1 VKRGPFSERALI
13 LAPNGRDSAVAAG
26 ILEQAGM
33 PSTACGSLDELVAE
47 LGSGAGFAV
56 LSEEALRARDLS
68 ALQRWIAGQPAWS
81 DFLFIVLTFRA
92 GGSENPLVATLTDI
106 LGNVS
111 FVERPFH
118 PSSLSSLARSAVRAR
133 RRQYE
138 ARARIEELNLGQ
150 ERLRFAQEAGGI
162 GTFELLPEEGRVNV
176 SEAFCALWG
185 LPVQASFS
193 VEQMVGLLLPEDR
206 ATISTNRPDLPPG
219 ALDYTEYRI
228 RRPDTGEIRWIA
240 RRGEPVMDKRT
251 GSPRFFGV
259 TYDITDRKRDEQA
272 LVESRDRLA
281 AESAALD
288 LLNRISNELGSEL
301 NLERLVQRVVEAG
314 VELIGAEV
322 GAFFYNIRDTNG
334 DAYMLYALAGA
345 PREAFARFPMPR
357 NTSVF
362 APTFAGEAIVR
373 SDDIT
378 RDARYGRSDP
388 HQGMP
393 EGHLPVT
400 SYLAV
405 PVISRDGRVIG
416 ALLFGHAEP
425 GRFDERSERLT
436 QGLAAQAAVA
446 IDNATLFDTVQG
458 ANATLEA
465 RVAERTRERD
475 RMWRLSSDLMDVC
488 NADGRLL
495 AVNRAWTQL
504 LGWTEEELLA
514 SNFLD
519 LIHPEDVQSTLSEM
533 GKLDA
538 GTTTLRFENRFRT
551 RDGSYRRISWTA
563 SPEEGLYYAIGRD
576 VTEQR
581 EIEEQLRQSQKMEA
595 VGQLTGGIAHD
606 FNNLLQGITGSLDIV
621 QRRIA
626 EGRSADVDRFIA
638 GAVTSA
644 NRAAALTHRLLAF
657 SRRQPLDPKPVRA
670 NPLISSMEDLLR
682 RTLGEQVALELVLAG
697 GLWLTLCDP
706 NQLENAILNLC
717 INARDAMPAGGKLT
731 VETCNAHLDN
741 AYAAT
746 ARDVRPG
753 QYVCICVTD
762 TGSGMPADVVSRA
775 FDPFFTTKPIG
786 QGTGLGLSM
795 IYGFARQSEGYVKIY
810 SEVDKGTTVKL
821 YLPRHRGEAEQP
833 GPSMVEAAPA
843 AIAGETVLLV
853 EDDAVVRGLI
863 LETLAELGYHALEA
877 ADGPSGVRI
886 LESDARID
894 LLVTDIG
901 LPGLNGRQV
910 ADRGRE
916 LRPALKVL
924 FMTGYA
930 ENAALAS
937 GFLDHGMEMVT
948 KPFPMDVLARRL
960 REMMEG
966 RATGG
971 T

>member
-1 VKRGPFSERALI
+1 VSSGPFSERALI
-13 LAPNGRDSAVAAG
+13 LAPSGRDSAVAAS
-26 ILEQAGM
+26 ILERAGM
-33 PSTACGSLDELVAE
+33 LCTICPNLDALIAELV
-47 LGSGAGFAV
+47 SGAGFAV
-56 LSEEALRARDLS
+56 IAEEALRGQDAP

-81 DFLFIVLTFRA
+81 DFSFIVLTFRA
-92 GGSENPLVATLTDI
+92 SGTENPLVNTLTDA

-118 PSSLSSLARSAVRAR
+118 PASLSSLARSAVRAR

-138 ARARIEELNLGQ
+138 ARARIDELNLGE

-162 GTFELLPEEGRVNV
+162 GTFELLPDERRLNV

-185 LPVQASFS
+185 LPVQASFPI
-193 VEQMVGLLLPEDR
+193 ETMVDVLVPEDR
-206 ATISTNRPDLPPG
+206 TLISTDRIDLPAG
-219 ALDYTEYRI
+219 ALDYVEYRI
-228 RRPDTGEIRWIA
+228 RRPDNGEVRWIA

-251 GSPRFFGV
+251 GARRFFGV
-259 TYDITDRKRDEQA
+259 TYDITDRKRDEEA

-281 AESAALD
+281 SESAALE

-314 VELIGAEV
+314 AELIGAEA
-322 GAFFYNIRDTNG
+322 GAFFYNVRDDNG

-357 NTSVF
+357 NTPVF
-362 APTFAGEAIVR
+362 APTFAGEGIVR

-378 RDARYGRSDP
+378 KDPRYGQGDVHR
-388 HQGMP
+388 GMP
-393 EGHLPVT
+393 EGHLKVT

-436 QGLAAQAAVA
+436 RGLAAQAGVA
-446 IDNATLFDTVQG
+446 IDNATLFDSVQA

-465 RVAERTRERD
+465 RVEERTRERD
-475 RMWRLSSDLMDVC
+475 RMWWLSSDLMDVC
-488 NADGRLL
+488 NAEGRLL
-495 AVNRAWTQL
+495 AVNRAWTIL
-504 LGWTEEELLA
+504 LGWSEEELLA
-514 SNFLD
+514 ANFLD
-519 LIHPEDVQSTLSEM
+519 LIHPDDVQPTRTVM
-533 GKLDA
+533 GKLDRGA
-538 GTTTLRFENRFRT
+538 TLRFENRFRA

-563 SPEEGLYYAIGRD
+563 APEEGLHYAIGRD

-717 INARDAMPAGGKLT
+717 INARDAMPGGGTLT
-731 VETCNAHLDN
+731 VETCNAHLDS

-762 TGSGMPADVVSRA
+762 TGTGMSADVVSRA

-821 YLPRHRGEAEQP
+821 YLPRHRGETEQ
-833 GPSMVEAAPA
+833 VEAPSTEATPSA
-843 AIAGETVLLV
+843 LDGETVLLV
-853 EDDAVVRGLI
+853 EDDAIVRGLI
-863 LETLAELGYHALEA
+863 LETLSELGYHALEA
-877 ADGPSGVRI
+877 ADGPAGIRI
-886 LESDARID
+886 LESDQQID

-910 ADRGRE
+910 ADRGRQ
-916 LRPALKVL
+916 LRPGLKVL

-937 GFLDHGMEMVT
+937 GFLDPGMEMVT
-948 KPFPMDVLARRL
+948 KPFPMEVLARRM
-960 REMMEG
+960 RDMMENRSTG
-966 RATGG
+966 RMT
-971 T
+971 

>member
-1 VKRGPFSERALI
+1 MKPGPFSERALI
-13 LAPNGRDSAVAAG
+13 LAPSGRDAAVAAD
-26 ILEQAGM
+26 ILGGSGM
-33 PSTACGSLDELVAE
+33 PSTICPTIEALMEQIGL
-47 LGSGAGFAV
+47 GAGFAV
-56 LSEEALRARDLS
+56 ISEEALRGRDTS
-68 ALQRWIAGQPAWS
+68 ALESWIAGQPAWS
-81 DFLFIVLTFRA
+81 DFSFIVLTFRA
-92 GGSENPLVATLTDI
+92 GSRENPLAGKLTEV

-118 PSSLSSLARSAVRAR
+118 PASLSSLARSAVRAR

-162 GTFELLPEEGRVNV
+162 GTFELLPDERRINV

-185 LPVQASFS
+185 LPVQPSFPIDAM
-193 VEQMVGLLLPEDR
+193 VEVLLPEDR
-206 ATISTNRPDLPPG
+206 ALITTDRIELPPG
-219 ALDYTEYRI
+219 ALDYVEYRI
-228 RRPDTGEIRWIA
+228 RRPDNGEIRWIA
-240 RRGEPVMDKRT
+240 RRGEPVLDQRT
-251 GSPRFFGV
+251 GSRRFFGV
-259 TYDITDRKRDEQA
+259 TYDITARKRDEQA
-272 LVESRDRLA
+272 LLVSRDRLA
-281 AESAALD
+281 SESAALE
-288 LLNRISNELGSEL
+288 LLNRLSNELGSEL

-314 VELIGAEV
+314 AELIGAEA
-322 GAFFYNIRDTNG
+322 GAFFYNVRDENG

-345 PREAFARFPMPR
+345 EREAFASFPMPR
-357 NTSVF
+357 NTGIF
-362 APTFAGEAIVR
+362 APTFAGEGIVR

-378 RDARYGRSDP
+378 QDPRYGQSDP
-388 HQGMP
+388 HRGMP
-393 EGHLPVT
+393 LGHLKVA

-416 ALLFGHAEP
+416 GLLFGHPEP
-425 GRFDERSERLT
+425 GRFDDRSERLIS
-436 QGLAAQAAVA
+436 GLAAQAGVA
-446 IDNATLFDTVQG
+446 IDNAMLFDTVQT

-465 RVAERTRERD
+465 RVEERTRERD

-504 LGWTEEELLA
+504 LGWSEEELLA

-519 LIHPEDVQSTLSEM
+519 LVHPDDVQPTLGEM
-533 GKLDA
+533 SRLDT
-538 GTTTLRFENRFRT
+538 GITTLRFENRFRA

-563 SPEEGLYYAIGRD
+563 APEEGLYYAVGRD

-657 SRRQPLDPKPVRA
+657 SRRQPLDPKPVRS
-670 NPLISSMEDLLR
+670 NPLVSSMEDLLR
-682 RTLGEQVALELVLAG
+682 RTLGEQIALDLVLAG

-717 INARDAMPAGGKLT
+717 INARDAMPNGGTLT
-731 VETCNAHLDN
+731 VETCNAHLDS

-753 QYVCICVTD
+753 QYVCICVSD
-762 TGSGMPADVVSRA
+762 TGTGMPADVVSRA

-810 SEVDKGTTVKL
+810 SEVGKGTTIKL
-821 YLPRHRGEAEQP
+821 YLPRYRGETEQP
-833 GPSMVEAAPA
+833 EASTVEAAPP
-843 AIAGETVLLV
+843 AIDGETVLLV
-853 EDDAVVRGLI
+853 EDDPVVRGLI
-863 LETLAELGYHALEA
+863 LETLAELGYSALEA

-886 LESDARID
+886 LESDVPID

-916 LRPALKVL
+916 LRPGLKVL

-960 REMMEG
+960 REMME
-966 RATGG
+966 RRPAIAS
-971 T
+971 

>member
-1 VKRGPFSERALI
+1 VKPGPFSERALI
-13 LAPNGRDSAVAAG
+13 LAPAGRDSAVAAG
-26 ILEQAGM
+26 ILERAGL
-33 PSTACGSLDELVAE
+33 PSTICASLDALVEELA
-47 LGSGAGFAV
+47 GGAGFAV
-56 LSEEALRARDLS
+56 VAEEALRGKDLS
-68 ALQRWIAGQPAWS
+68 ALERWIAGQPAWS
-81 DFLFIVLTFRA
+81 DFSFIILTFRA
-92 GGSENPLVATLTDI
+92 GGAENPLVASLI
-106 LGNVS
+106 EVLGNVS

-118 PSSLSSLARSAVRAR
+118 PSSLSSLGRSAVRAR
-133 RRQYE
+133 HRQYE
-138 ARARIEELNLGQ
+138 ARARIEELNVGQ

-162 GTFELLPEEGRVNV
+162 GTFELLPDEARLNV

-185 LPVQASFS
+185 LPMQPSFS
-193 VEQMVGLLLPEDR
+193 IEEMLNVLLPEDR
-206 ATISTNRPDLPPG
+206 SLISTDRRDLPPG
-219 ALDYTEYRI
+219 ALDYVEYRI
-228 RRPDTGEIRWIA
+228 QRPDTGEVRWIA
-240 RRGEPVMDKRT
+240 RRGEPVMDERT
-251 GSPRFFGV
+251 GSRRFFGV

-281 AESAALD
+281 AESAALE

-314 VELIGAEV
+314 TELIGAQV
-322 GAFFYNIRDTNG
+322 GAFFYNVRDTNG
-334 DAYMLYALAGA
+334 DAYTLHALAGA
-345 PREAFARFPMPR
+345 SREAFAHFPMPR
-357 NTSVF
+357 DKALSGPSF
-362 APTFAGEAIVR
+362 GESIVR
-373 SDDIT
+373 SDDI
-378 RDARYGRSDP
+378 RHDPRYGPNQTSRGTSEDP
-388 HQGMP
+388 LQIA
-393 EGHLPVT
+393 
-400 SYLAV
+400 SYLSV
-405 PVISRDGRVIG
+405 PVLSRDGRVIG
-416 ALLFGHAEP
+416 ALLFGHAEV

-436 QGLAAQAAVA
+436 RGLAAQAGVA

-465 RVAERTRERD
+465 RVEERTRERD

-504 LGWTEEELLA
+504 LGWTEDELLA
-514 SNFLD
+514 TNFLD
-519 LIHPEDVQSTLSEM
+519 LIHPEDAQSTMSEM
-533 GKLDA
+533 GKLNDGA
-538 GTTTLRFENRFRT
+538 TTLRFENRFRA

-563 SPEEGLYYAIGRD
+563 APEAGLYYAIGRD

-670 NPLISSMEDLLR
+670 NPLVASMEDLLR
-682 RTLGEQVALELVLAG
+682 RTLGEQIALELVLG
-697 GLWLTLCDP
+697 DELWLTLCDP

-717 INARDAMPAGGKLT
+717 INARDAMAGGGTLT
-731 VETCNAHLDN
+731 IETCNAHLDS
-741 AYAAT
+741 AFAAT

-753 QYVCICVTD
+753 HYVCVCVSD

-795 IYGFARQSEGYVKIY
+795 IYGFARQSEGYVKID
-810 SEVDKGTTVKL
+810 SEVGKGTNVRL
-821 YLPRHRGEAEQP
+821 YLPRHRGGTEQP
-833 GPSMVEAAPA
+833 DTATVAETPPA
-843 AIAGETVLLV
+843 IEGETVLLV

-863 LETLAELGYHALEA
+863 LETLSELGYRAIEA

-886 LESDARID
+886 LESDERID

-916 LRPALKVL
+916 LRPGLKVL

-948 KPFPMDVLARRL
+948 KPFPMEVLARRM

-966 RATGG
+966 RPALTAG
-971 T
+971 